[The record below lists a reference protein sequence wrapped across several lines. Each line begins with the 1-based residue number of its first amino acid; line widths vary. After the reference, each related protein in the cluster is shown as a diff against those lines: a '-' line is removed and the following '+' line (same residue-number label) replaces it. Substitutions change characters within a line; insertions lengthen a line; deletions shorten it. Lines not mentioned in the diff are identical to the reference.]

1 MRALIIGCGA
11 IGGHIA
17 YCLNKKNFEV
27 TIIAKKDSAK
37 KINQDGLKIQVN
49 NNQKKLISVNLKT
62 NSKFSVYQNLNEVKK
77 KKFDFIFI
85 TVKLKDFNTKLIR
98 SISKICDSDTAIIP
112 PCTNIPLWWIN
123 NFYGNKIKNKKKN
136 YFKMEN
142 IIGLTMWISSEKKS
156 LNKIL
161 VRHVQRGYPLK
172 EINKKMHDKA
182 KKLREVFKSTCKS
195 PKIRNIYAEVFIKSL
210 NALAFNMVAL
220 FFNQNNRSLK
230 KNKKAIEMIKK
241 IMIEGEQIIKF
252 LKISYPQNCNERIKQ
267 TLSSSVHTMSMLSD
281 LKKKKDLELKYLWH
295 SFEIVL
301 NLTKIKMEFTKKIYG
316 QLLKKLKL
324 NEFN

>member
-17 YCLNKKNFEV
+17 YCLYKKNFEV

-62 NSKFSVYQNLNEVKK
+62 NSKFSVYQNLNEVIKI
-77 KKFDFIFI
+77 KFDFIFI

-98 SISKICDSDTAIIP
+98 SISKVSNNDTAIIP

-123 NFYGNKIKNKKKN
+123 NFYRNKIKNKKKN

-172 EINKKMHDKA
+172 EINKKMQYKA

-195 PKIRNIYAEVFIKSL
+195 PKISNIYAEVFIKSL

-220 FFNQNNRSLK
+220 YFNQNNRSLK

-241 IMIEGEQIIKF
+241 IMIEGEQIINF
-252 LKISYPQNCNERIKQ
+252 LKINHPQNYNERIKQ
-267 TLSSSVHTMSMLSD
+267 TLSSSAHTMSMLSD
-281 LKKKKDLELKYLWH
+281 YKKKKDLELKYLWN
-295 SFEIVL
+295 SFEDVL
-301 NLTKIKMEFTKKIYG
+301 NITKIKMEFTKKIYDK
-316 QLLKKLKL
+316 LLKKLKIK
-324 NEFN
+324 